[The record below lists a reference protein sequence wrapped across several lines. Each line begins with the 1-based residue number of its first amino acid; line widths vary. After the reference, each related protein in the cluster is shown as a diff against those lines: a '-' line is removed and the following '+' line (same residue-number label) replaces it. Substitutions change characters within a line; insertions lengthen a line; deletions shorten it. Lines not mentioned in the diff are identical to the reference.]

1 MLVPRRAIPKSER
14 WLRKKK
20 VVPDAERPRI
30 GLYNKL
36 PAFVLP
42 KTNFSLFKRD
52 K

>member
-1 MLVPRRAIPKSER
+1 MLVPRRAIPKSGR

-20 VVPDAERPRI
+20 VVPDAERPH
-30 GLYNKL
+30 KL

-52 K
+52 KW